1 MKIFFILLPAA
12 LVFIALAYSP
22 RLAVKYCVGADNTIE
37 NRIDCT
43 RSVYGNLP

>member
-1 MKIFFILLPAA
+1 VRTPFIILSLV
-12 LVFIALAYSP
+12 LVFVAWTP
-22 RLAVKYCVGADNTIE
+22 TLAVKICVGADNTIE